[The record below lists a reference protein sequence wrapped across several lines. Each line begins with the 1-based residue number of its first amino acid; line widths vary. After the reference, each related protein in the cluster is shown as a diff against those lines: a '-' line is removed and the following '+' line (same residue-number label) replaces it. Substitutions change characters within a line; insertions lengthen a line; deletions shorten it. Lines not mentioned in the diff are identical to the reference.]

1 MKIVYSSA
9 EIMAA
14 VQAVQSAQMQILSGI
29 QQLQQKETD
38 MANNLEV
45 IQGKLNDLK
54 DDVAEGKKVQDSAIT
69 LIQGIVAQNTA
80 FAQQIKDL
88 IAAGGTPE
96 QLAAVVADFEATNA
110 QMDTDRQALADA
122 VAQNTPSA

>member
-1 MKIVYSSA
+1 
-9 EIMAA
+9 
-14 VQAVQSAQMQILSGI
+14 
-29 QQLQQKETD
+29 